1 MNVDVDM
8 DDLNDE
14 ENGGANSGVEVQP
27 MPVSGGI
34 ESLREKL
41 HSKMAQLRRGAR
53 GANLGGGDKD
63 DLLEERRR
71 QRAAMRERRRK
82 ETKEKIRREE
92 ESKGKKKDK
101 DKADTRN
108 KGNVTKVRFT
118 DSPSY
123 TSNSRRILRHS
134 CLYPTILI
142 NSTTMDPSQR

>member
-14 ENGGANSGVEVQP
+14 ENSGDDSDVEMQP
-27 MPVSGGI
+27 MPISEGI

-41 HSKMAQLRRGAR
+41 HTKMAQLRRGGR
-53 GANLGGGDKD
+53 GANFGGSDKD

-101 DKADTRN
+101 DKADTRD
-108 KGNVTKVRFT
+108 KGNVTKVRF
-118 DSPSY
+118 
-123 TSNSRRILRHS
+123 S
-134 CLYPTILI
+134 C
-142 NSTTMDPSQR
+142 